1 MKVDDMKKL
10 LIRFITPV
18 VCLVLFSGCAT
29 YKPNPRL
36 EKAEDLQ
43 SVRLSNFTSKDRSD
57 ELLLVLT
64 FSGGG
69 TRAAAMSYG
78 ILEALAKVEIPQK
91 NNNGK
96 SLDSSR
102 SLLDEIDVISSVSGG
117 SFTAAY
123 FGLHGKK
130 AFEDYEERFL
140 YRRVQSAF
148 LRRVFN
154 PLRWPKLLS
163 PGYSRSNMAA
173 DYYDKILFDG
183 KTFGDLF
190 NSGGPAILIQA
201 TDIIDGYNFSFT
213 PYSFN
218 LICSS
223 LRDFNV
229 SQAVAAS
236 SAFPGA
242 FSGITLTNYA
252 GQCDYQSEPWVYEAI
267 KEKDPMDPLN
277 LYAKRELL
285 YTDSEDKK
293 YVHLFD
299 GGVSDNLGLEGPLI
313 DLAQFAERGI
323 SLKELGL
330 GNTKRAVFLIV
341 NAQTGKG
348 KDFISLSLKSSPPK
362 TKKSVSAALTTLM
375 NDSNF
380 DTIYMFQ
387 NFLKER
393 RLKKQLAGEDIHEID
408 YYIIHITFDDI
419 TDEDERIFFEDLP
432 TSLQLPAENVDLVRE
447 KAGELLYQS
456 EKFRRLIKDLQE
468 LPPSTNM

>member
-18 VCLVLFSGCAT
+18 VCLVLFCSCAT
-29 YKPNPRL
+29 YQPNPRL
-36 EKAEDLQ
+36 EKDEDLN
-43 SVRLSNFTSKDRSD
+43 SMRLSAFNDKKRSD
-57 ELLLVLT
+57 ELLLFLT

-78 ILEALAKVEIPQK
+78 ILEALAKVEIPRK
-91 NNNGK
+91 NEIDK
-96 SLDSSR
+96 SGNSGH
-102 SLLDEIDVISSVSGG
+102 SLLDEVDMISSVSGG

-123 FGLHGKK
+123 YGLHGKK
-130 AFEDYEERFL
+130 AFEDYKERFL
-140 YRRVQSAF
+140 YRRVQSA
-148 LRRVFN
+148 LVRRIFN
-154 PLRWPKLLS
+154 PFLWPRLIS
-163 PGYSRSNMAA
+163 SGYNRSIMAV

-183 KTFGDLF
+183 KSFGDLF

-223 LRDFNV
+223 LSDFSV

-252 GQCDYQSEPWVYEAI
+252 GQCNYQSEPWVYEAI
-267 KEKDPMDPLN
+267 EEKDPMDPLN

-285 YTDSEDKK
+285 YTDSEEKK

-330 GNTKRAVFLIV
+330 GNTKRAVFIIV

-348 KDFISLSLKSSPPK
+348 KDFISLSLKSSPPRAR
-362 TKKSVSAALTTLM
+362 KSVSAALTTLM

-380 DTIYMFQ
+380 DTIYLFQ
-387 NFLKER
+387 NYLKEK
-393 RLKKQLAGEDIHEID
+393 RLEKQLAGEDIPEID
-408 YYIIHITFDDI
+408 YNIIHIAFDDI
-419 TDEDERIFFEDLP
+419 TDEDERIFFENLS
-432 TSLQLPAENVDLVRE
+432 TSLQLPAEKVDRIRE

-456 EKFRRLIKDLQE
+456 EEFRRLIADLGGTIPE
-468 LPPSTNM
+468 

>member
-1 MKVDDMKKL
+1 MNVEGIKNL
-10 LIRFITPV
+10 LIRFAMLV
-18 VCLVLFSGCAT
+18 VSLVLFCSCTT
-29 YKPNPRL
+29 YKANPRL
-36 EKAEDLQ
+36 EKAEDLE
-43 SVRLSNFTSKDRSD
+43 SVRLSNITAKDRSD
-57 ELLLVLT
+57 ELLLILT

-78 ILEALAKVEIPQK
+78 ILEALAKVEIPRK
-91 NNNGK
+91 NEIGK
-96 SLDSSR
+96 SGNSVHT
-102 SLLDEIDVISSVSGG
+102 LLDEIDMISSVSGG

-130 AFEDYEERFL
+130 VFDDYKERFL
-140 YRRVQSAF
+140 YKRVQSA
-148 LRRVFN
+148 LMWRVFN
-154 PLRWPKLLS
+154 PLLWPKLLS
-163 PGYSRSNMAA
+163 PRYSRSNMAA
-173 DYYDKILFDG
+173 DYYDNILFDG
-183 KTFGDLF
+183 KTFGDLL

-223 LRDFNV
+223 LRDFSV

-242 FSGITLTNYA
+242 FTGITLTNYA
-252 GQCDYQSEPWVYEAI
+252 GQCDYKSEPWVYEAI
-267 KEKDPMDPLN
+267 EEKDPMDPLN
-277 LYAKRELL
+277 LFAERELL

-293 YVHLFD
+293 YIHLFD

-313 DLAQFAERGI
+313 DLAQFAERGV

-330 GNTKRAVFLIV
+330 GNTRKAVIIIV

-348 KDFISLSLKSSPPK
+348 KDFLSLSLKSSPPR
-362 TKKSVSAALTTLM
+362 TRQSVSAALTTLM
-375 NDSNF
+375 NASNF

-387 NFLKER
+387 SFLKEK
-393 RLKKQLAGEDIHEID
+393 RLEKQLAGEDIPEID
-408 YYIIHITFDDI
+408 YYIIHVTFDDI
-419 TDEDERIFFEDLP
+419 ADEDERVFFEDLP
-432 TSLQLPAENVDLVRE
+432 TSLQLPAKKVDRVRE

-456 EKFRRLIKDLQE
+456 EEFKKLIVE
-468 LPPSTNM
+468 LGGTIPE

>member
-10 LIRFITPV
+10 LIRFMTPV
-18 VCLVLFSGCAT
+18 VCLVLFCSCAT

-43 SVRLSNFTSKDRSD
+43 SVRLSNFTSKNRSD
-57 ELLLVLT
+57 ELLLFLT

-78 ILEALAKVEIPQK
+78 ILEALAKVEIPRK
-91 NNNGK
+91 NEIDK
-96 SLDSSR
+96 SGNSVHT
-102 SLLDEIDVISSVSGG
+102 LLDEVDVISSVSGG
-117 SFTAAY
+117 SFTASY
-123 FGLHGKK
+123 YGLHGKK
-130 AFEDYEERFL
+130 VFEDYKEKFL
-140 YRRVQSAF
+140 YRRVQSALLWRF
-148 LRRVFN
+148 FN

-201 TDIIDGYNFSFT
+201 TDIVDGYNFSFT

-223 LRDFNV
+223 LSDFSV

-236 SAFPGA
+236 SAYPGA

-252 GQCDYQSEPWVYEAI
+252 GQCDYLSEPWVYEAI
-267 KEKDPMDPLN
+267 KEKDTMDPIN
-277 LYAKRELL
+277 LYANRELL
-285 YTDSEDKK
+285 YTNSENKK

-299 GGVSDNLGLEGPLI
+299 GGVSDNLGLEGPFI
-313 DLAQFAERGI
+313 DLAQFVERGI
-323 SLKELGL
+323 PLKDLGL
-330 GNTKRAVFLIV
+330 GNTKRAVFIIV

-348 KDFISLSLKSSPPK
+348 KKINSLSFKSSPPRAR
-362 TKKSVSAALTTLM
+362 KSVSAAFTILM
-375 NDSNF
+375 NASNF
-380 DTIYMFQ
+380 DTINMFQ
-387 NFLKER
+387 NFLKEK
-393 RLKKQLAGEDIHEID
+393 RLQKQLAGKDIPEID

-419 TDEDERIFFEDLP
+419 TDEDERIFFENLP
-432 TSLQLPAENVDLVRE
+432 TSLQLPAENVDRVRE

-456 EKFRRLIKDLQE
+456 EKFKKFIVDLGGTIPE
-468 LPPSTNM
+468 

>member
-18 VCLVLFSGCAT
+18 VCLVIFCSCAT
-29 YKPNPRL
+29 YQANPRL
-36 EKAEDLQ
+36 EKAEDLN
-43 SVRLSNFTSKDRSD
+43 SIRLSNFTSKDRSD
-57 ELLLVLT
+57 DLLLVLT

-78 ILEALAKVEIPQK
+78 ILETLAKVEIPQK

-96 SLDSSR
+96 SLNSGH
-102 SLLDEIDVISSVSGG
+102 SLLDEVDVISSVSGG

-123 FGLHGKK
+123 YGLHGKK
-130 AFEDYEERFL
+130 AFEDYKERFL
-140 YRRVQSAF
+140 YRRVQSAIV
-148 LRRVFN
+148 RRVFN
-154 PLRWPKLLS
+154 PFLWPRLLS
-163 PGYSRSNMAA
+163 SGYNRSIMAA
-173 DYYDKILFDG
+173 DYYDKILFDR
-183 KTFGDLF
+183 KSFGDLF
-190 NSGGPAILIQA
+190 QTGGPAILIQA

-213 PYSFN
+213 PYFFN

-223 LRDFNV
+223 LSDFSV

-267 KEKDPMDPLN
+267 QRKDPMDPLN

-285 YTDSEDKK
+285 YTDSENKK

-313 DLAQFAERGI
+313 DLAQFVERGV

-330 GNTKRAVFLIV
+330 GNTKRAVFIIV

-348 KDFISLSLKSSPPK
+348 KKINSLSLKSSPPR
-362 TKKSVSAALTTLM
+362 TRKSVSAALTTLM

-387 NFLKER
+387 NFLKKK
-393 RLKKQLAGEDIHEID
+393 RLQKQLAGEDVSKIEYD
-408 YYIIHITFDDI
+408 IIHISFDEI
-419 TDEDERIFFEDLP
+419 ADEEERNFFENLP
-432 TSLQLPAENVDLVRE
+432 TSLQLPPENVDRVRE

-456 EKFRRLIKDLQE
+456 EEFKELIAVLGGTIPE
-468 LPPSTNM
+468 

>member
-1 MKVDDMKKL
+1 
-10 LIRFITPV
+10 
-18 VCLVLFSGCAT
+18 
-29 YKPNPRL
+29 
-36 EKAEDLQ
+36 
-43 SVRLSNFTSKDRSD
+43 
-57 ELLLVLT
+57 
-64 FSGGG
+64 
-69 TRAAAMSYG
+69 MSYG

-91 NNNGK
+91 HNNGK
-96 SLDSSR
+96 PLDSGR
-102 SLLDEIDVISSVSGG
+102 SLLDEVDVISSVSGG

-130 AFEDYEERFL
+130 AFEDYKERFL
-140 YRRVQSAF
+140 YRRVQSA
-148 LRRVFN
+148 LVRRVFN
-154 PLRWPKLLS
+154 PLLWPRLIS
-163 PGYSRSNMAA
+163 SGYNRSIMAA

-183 KTFGDLF
+183 KSFGDLF
-190 NSGGPAILIQA
+190 QSGGPAILIQA

-223 LRDFNV
+223 LSDFSV

-242 FSGITLTNYA
+242 FSGITLKNYA

-277 LYAKRELL
+277 LFAKRELL
-285 YTDSEDKK
+285 YTDSEEKK
-293 YVHLFD
+293 YVHLYD

-313 DLAQFAERGI
+313 DLAQFVERGI

-330 GNTKRAVFLIV
+330 GNTKRAVFIIV

-348 KDFISLSLKSSPPK
+348 KDFISLSLKSSPPRAR
-362 TKKSVSAALTTLM
+362 KSVSAALTTLM

-380 DTIYMFQ
+380 DTIYLFQ
-387 NFLKER
+387 NYLKEK
-393 RLKKQLAGEDIHEID
+393 RLEKQLAGEDIPEID
-408 YYIIHITFDDI
+408 YNIIHIAFDDI
-419 TDEDERIFFEDLP
+419 TDEDERIFFENLS
-432 TSLQLPAENVDLVRE
+432 TSLQLPAEKVDRIRE

-456 EKFRRLIKDLQE
+456 EEFRRLIAGLGGTIPE
-468 LPPSTNM
+468 